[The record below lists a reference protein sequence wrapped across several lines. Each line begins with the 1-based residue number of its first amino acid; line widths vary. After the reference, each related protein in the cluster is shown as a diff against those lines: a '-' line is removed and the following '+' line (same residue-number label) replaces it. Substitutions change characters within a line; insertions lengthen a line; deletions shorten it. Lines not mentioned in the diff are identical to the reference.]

1 MVSDKDFMEI
11 WIEKH
16 RPEKVSD
23 VAGQK
28 EAVKMLEGFVKSGEM
43 PHLIFA
49 GPPGVGKTTM
59 ALCLAREML
68 GENWKDHLLELNA
81 SNERGIDVIKNDV
94 KEFARNGSITEG
106 KFKIIFFDE
115 SDQLTPEA
123 QAALRRTM
131 EIYYKNVRFIF
142 SCNYSSGIIP
152 PIQSRCVI
160 TRFKK
165 ISMEDM
171 VEALD
176 KIAVEEKMKVD
187 RNVLEAIFEN
197 SDGDL
202 RKAVNILQSIS
213 FIENPTVK
221 DVYDVSGSIDEKEV
235 VPLLS
240 NMRHGNFEEASRI
253 STNLIVENGFSA
265 IDIIKALHRLITRE
279 QTSPI
284 MKRESFIA
292 LADTEFRLAQGG
304 SDHIQLDFLVARMC
318 KLSTD
323 NL

>member
-1 MVSDKDFMEI
+1 MEI

-23 VAGQK
+23 VSGQK
-28 EAVKMLEGFVKSGEM
+28 ECVKMLEGFIKSGEM

-59 ALCLAREML
+59 ALCLAKEML
-68 GENWKDHLLELNA
+68 GDNWRDHLLELNA

-94 KEFARNGSITEG
+94 KEFARNGSISEG

-115 SDQLTPEA
+115 SDQLTPDA

-152 PIQSRCVI
+152 PIQSRCVVV
-160 TRFKK
+160 RFKK
-165 ISMEDM
+165 ISRDEMVLALEKIGKSENMEVGKEIYD
-171 VEALD
+171 
-176 KIAVEEKMKVD
+176 
-187 RNVLEAIFEN
+187 AIYEN
-197 SDGDL
+197 ADGDL

-213 FIENPTVK
+213 FLSKPTVK
-221 DVYDVSGSIDEKEV
+221 DVYDVSGSIEEKV
-235 VPLLS
+235 VIPLLS
-240 NMRHGNFEEASRI
+240 NIRHGNFEEAAKI
-253 STNLIVENGFSA
+253 STDLIVESGFSA
-265 IDIIKALHRLITRE
+265 IDIIKSLHRLIGKE
-279 QTSPI
+279 LIGPI
-284 MKRESFIA
+284 IKRESFIV

-304 SDHIQLDFLVARMC
+304 SDHIQLDYLVARMC

>member
-1 MVSDKDFMEI
+1 MEI
-11 WIEKH
+11 WIEKY

-28 EAVKMLEGFVKSGEM
+28 ETVKMLEGFIKSGEM

-68 GENWKDHLLELNA
+68 GENWRDHLLELNA
-81 SNERGIDVIKNDV
+81 SNDRGIDVIKNDV
-94 KEFARNGSITEG
+94 KEFARNGSITDG
-106 KFKIIFFDE
+106 KFKIVFFDE

-160 TRFKK
+160 VRFRK
-165 ISMEDM
+165 ISLEDM
-171 VEALD
+171 VEALK
-176 KIAVEEKMKVD
+176 KIADAEKLPVD
-187 RNVLEAIFEN
+187 GEILEAIFEN
-197 SDGDL
+197 SDGDM

-213 FIENPTVK
+213 FIEKPTVK
-221 DVYDVSGSIDEKEV
+221 DVFDVAGSIDEKEV

-240 NMRHGNFEEASRI
+240 NMRHGNFVEASRI
-253 STNLIVENGFSA
+253 STGLIVDKGFSA
-265 IDIIKALHRLITRE
+265 IDIIKALHKLISRE

-284 MKRESFIA
+284 IKRESFMA
-292 LADTEFRLAQGG
+292 LAEVELRLAQGG
-304 SDHIQLDFLVARMC
+304 SDNIQLDYLVARMC
-318 KLSTD
+318 KLSTE